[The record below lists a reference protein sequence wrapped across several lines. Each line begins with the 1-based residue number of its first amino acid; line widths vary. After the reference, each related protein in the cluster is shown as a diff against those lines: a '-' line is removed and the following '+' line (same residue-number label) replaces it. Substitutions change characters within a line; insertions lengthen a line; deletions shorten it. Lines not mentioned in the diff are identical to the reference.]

1 MSLNAG
7 SSLLYPASVRA
18 DARIVYLSG
27 EGNFSVAK
35 DSERP
40 FIVKTAYMDVQ
51 ALGTVFCVQSYVGEH
66 KMRTTLKEGRVK
78 VSIPSMDQPYYLE
91 PDDQL
96 VFSPAEKTVSMV
108 KVDANR
114 ILEWEEGYLPFTNA
128 SFQEVVSV
136 LEKRFD
142 VSVVYDAGKMKG
154 GALNVRFRP
163 DESLEDVLNVLT
175 LIIPG
180 SRYKQEGNRIY
191 WQF

>member
-1 MSLNAG
+1 
-7 SSLLYPASVRA
+7 
-18 DARIVYLSG
+18 
-27 EGNFSVAK
+27 
-35 DSERP
+35 
-40 FIVKTAYMDVQ
+40 
-51 ALGTVFCVQSYVGEH
+51 
-66 KMRTTLKEGRVK
+66 MRTTLKEGRVK